1 MMVDI
6 EGYEEC
12 WTKSIFHCL
21 FCHGYEWSPAQSAC
35 ILAIGDC
42 AFPHVALHLAR
53 QALRL
58 AENVTIYAHGNR
70 ALAKEIEAA
79 KVASNLDVNSECRSK
94 IEACNHSIQKFIT
107 NDDPSSGLTIVFDKD
122 DGA

>member
-1 MMVDI
+1 MAPKSLVDVLVI
-6 EGYEEC
+6 GAGPAGV
-12 WTKSIFHCL
+12 
-21 FCHGYEWSPAQSAC
+21 FCAAA
-35 ILAIGDC
+35 LARLRHTAIVFSSDC